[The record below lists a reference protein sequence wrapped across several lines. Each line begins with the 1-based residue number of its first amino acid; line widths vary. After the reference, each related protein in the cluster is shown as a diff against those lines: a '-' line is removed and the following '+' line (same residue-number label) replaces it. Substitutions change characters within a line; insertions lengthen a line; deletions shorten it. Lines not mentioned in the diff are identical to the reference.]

1 MYTAM
6 VLFCSV
12 YVTGDCVEATD
23 DRGPY
28 LTEKACH
35 VRIEEM
41 ISDTR
46 LILPHM
52 APIGTRCDHDM
63 GEQT

>member
-1 MYTAM
+1 MFTAM
-6 VLFCSV
+6 VLFCSIHI
-12 YVTGDCVEATD
+12 TGNCVEATD

-28 LTEKACH
+28 LTEKACQA
-35 VRIEEM
+35 RIEEM

-46 LILPHM
+46 TIFPYM
-52 APIGTRCDHDM
+52 APIGVKCDQDM

>member
-1 MYTAM
+1 MFTAM

-28 LTEKACH
+28 LTEEACH